1 MRYLNLAILALT
13 IACSE
18 ASTSPEPVELAGTY
32 TLQSIDGDRLP
43 YQNMSV
49 WSCLP
54 GPFGCAGPHAIRSMF
69 ITVKGDGTWFAAYDW
84 SRWSLLDGVETYMS
98 TPDGLM
104 SGVWTR
110 WEMDLVFRSD
120 SLDGDFFVGTV
131 DGSTM
136 TLEKN
141 FVLTRTSPRAE

>member
-1 MRYLNLAILALT
+1 MKHLNLAILALT

-18 ASTSPEPVELAGTY
+18 VSTSPGRVEVEGTY

-84 SRWSLLDGVETYMS
+84 SRWSFLNGVETYMS
-98 TPDGLM
+98 TPDGSM

-110 WEMDLVFRSD
+110 WDMDVVFRSD
-120 SLDGDFFVGTV
+120 ALGDEFFVGTV

-141 FVLTRTSPRAE
+141 FVLTRESPR

>member
-1 MRYLNLAILALT
+1 MKSLNLAILALA

-18 ASTSPEPVELAGTY
+18 VSTSPEPVELAGTY

-43 YQNMSV
+43 YQNMST

-84 SRWSLLDGVETYMS
+84 SRWSLLNGVETYMS

-110 WEMDLVFRSD
+110 WEMDVVFRSD

>member
-1 MRYLNLAILALT
+1 MKYLNLAILALT

-18 ASTSPEPVELAGTY
+18 TSTSPSSLELEGTY
-32 TLQSIDGDRLP
+32 TLQSVDGDRLP

-69 ITVKGDGTWFAAYDW
+69 ITVKRDGTWLAAYDW
-84 SRWSLLDGVETYMS
+84 SRWSLLNGVETYMS
-98 TPDGLM
+98 TPDGSM
-104 SGVWTR
+104 SGEWTR
-110 WEMDLVFRSD
+110 WGMDVVFRSD
-120 SLDGDFFVGTV
+120 SLPGDFFVGTV

-136 TLEKN
+136 TLERN
-141 FVLTRTSPRAE
+141 FLLTRASLR